1 MVCYVPGIGTLA
13 GIGLAAYLIWH
24 KAIGHFLG
32 AVGVVLEFA
41 LIIGGA
47 AAAVVVLTWTA
58 RTIRQ
63 RRAQVGACTTCRFRC
78 QQSIR
83 PRPHLLVNR
92 VDQRLAPVAGRSAAA
107 CRPTAPVAGPRQ
119 AEAYRPAARV
129 RGPWPVTCRESVA
142 YDGYVLSPDGVD
154 SRPAQ
159 TQASASTRMNASM

>member
-63 RRAQVGACTTCRFRC
+63 RRARVGACTACRFRC

-92 VDQRLAPVAGRSAAA
+92 VDRRLAPVPGRS
-107 CRPTAPVAGPRQ
+107 
-119 AEAYRPAARV
+119 
-129 RGPWPVTCRESVA
+129 SVA
-142 YDGYVLSPDGVD
+142 YDGYVLTPEGVD

-159 TQASASTRMNASM
+159 VQASASTRVNASM

>member
-1 MVCYVPGIGTLA
+1 MLCYVPGTGTLA

-32 AVGVVLEFA
+32 AVGMVLEFA

-47 AAAVVVLTWTA
+47 AAAVAVLTWTA
-58 RTIRQ
+58 RTIQQ
-63 RRAQVGACTTCRFRC
+63 RRGRAGACTTCRFRC

-92 VDQRLAPVAGRSAAA
+92 VDRRLTPVPGGA
-107 CRPTAPVAGPRQ
+107 
-119 AEAYRPAARV
+119 
-129 RGPWPVTCRESVA
+129 SVA
-142 YDGYVLSPDGVD
+142 YDGYVLTPDGVN

-159 TQASASTRMNASM
+159 AQASASTRVNASM